1 MSDLLVLATF
11 KSFLTG
17 TVADTEN
24 AVLISIFEG
33 VEAQFLTAAGRGD
46 LPFIAATTA
55 RVEIHDGTGT
65 ERLYL
70 DYQIASATGVTSI
83 LIGQDPATPTE
94 TLDPTDIDVISY
106 SADSRQILRTDG
118 GRFARA
124 GRARVVQVTYDHA
137 ADLPDDARLAIL
149 RVAAQVYE
157 QRGREDAKTEK
168 LGDLSSAMAHLIT
181 DDPIWSQAVARHSR
195 LVLV

>member
-11 KSFLTG
+11 KTFLTG

-24 AVLISIFEG
+24 DVLISIFEG
-33 VEAQFLTAAGRGD
+33 VEAQFLSAAGRGQ
-46 LPFIAATTA
+46 LPFIAASTA
-55 RVEIHDGTGT
+55 RVETHDGTGT

-70 DYQIASATGVTSI
+70 EYPIASATGITAI
-83 LIGQDPATPTE
+83 LIGQDPANPSE

-106 SADSRQILRTDG
+106 SANARQILRTDG
-118 GRFARA
+118 GRFAGA
-124 GRARVVQVTYDHA
+124 GHARVVQVTYDHA

-157 QRGREDAKTEK
+157 QRGREDAKSEK
-168 LGDLSSAMAHLIT
+168 LGDLSSVMAQLIT
-181 DDPIWSQAVARHSR
+181 DDPIWLHAVARHAR
-195 LVLV
+195 FILV

>member
-11 KSFLTG
+11 KTFLTG
-17 TVADTEN
+17 TVSDAEN

-33 VEAQFLTAAGRGD
+33 VEAQFLTAAGRGN
-46 LPFIAATTA
+46 LPFIAASTA

-70 DYQIASATGVTSI
+70 DYKISGVTEI
-83 LIGQDPATPTE
+83 LIGQDPATPSE
-94 TLDPTDIDVISY
+94 TLDPTDIDVISF
-106 SADSRQILRTDG
+106 SAGSRQILRTDS

-124 GRARVVQVTYDHA
+124 GRARVVQVTYDHQ

-149 RVAAQVYE
+149 RVSAQVYE
-157 QRGREDAKTEK
+157 QRGREDAKAEN
-168 LGDLSSAMAHLIT
+168 LGGVSSAMAHLM
-181 DDPIWSQAVARHSR
+181 DEDPIWLQAVARHSR